1 MHGRAFGFHRA
12 MDHAG
17 AVLGPLLAWALLA
30 WPKLTPDGVILWSV
44 APGVIAVGA
53 VVWAMRGGTGK
64 GEGGRGK
71 ASQDGQ
77 RATGNGQRP
86 AAPATAASTV
96 FFLIVGFAF
105 VRFPETLLLLRLQD
119 VGVPVALV
127 PLVWAGLH
135 VVRTS
140 LSYSG
145 GQWSDRVGPGR
156 AMVVGWLIYCAVC
169 VGLATSTAA
178 VGAVGWFLVFG
189 FVAVLT
195 ESPERAFVAG
205 FVTGGGTG
213 RRFGVYHASV
223 GVAALLGGLVFG
235 LVYSR
240 LGGPWALGGSAVG
253 GAVLCVMLLMARGP
267 RGAG

>member
-1 MHGRAFGFHRA
+1 
-12 MDHAG
+12 
-17 AVLGPLLAWALLA
+17 
-30 WPKLTPDGVILWSV
+30 
-44 APGVIAVGA
+44 
-53 VVWAMRGGTGK
+53 
-64 GEGGRGK
+64 
-71 ASQDGQ
+71 
-77 RATGNGQRP
+77 
-86 AAPATAASTV
+86 
-96 FFLIVGFAF
+96 
-105 VRFPETLLLLRLQD
+105 
-119 VGVPVALV
+119 
-127 PLVWAGLH
+127 LH

-213 RRFGVYHASV
+213 SRFGVYHASV